1 MRRMRM
7 HQGPSDAQ
15 DPGGRSVVSMPA
27 QPKTPPTW
35 KEFHIYSANFVA
47 AQALPAGTANGAPGV
62 QAFTPF
68 DIKIDSDADFEF
80 LKTMYVAT
88 DPRVYARYDDQTMGR
103 RLHRG
108 SLDLRQAAGQG
119 VAFAA
124 STEGTAFMPFIWPQ
138 AHLIPAASVFEV
150 NGADFSGAPNTV
162 RVSFH
167 GNKVRPGFSPWE
179 YDPDGRPKT
188 YRQRLPFTY
197 PMPPDTQVAPI
208 GASATIQAAVP
219 IDMEADFLCTHVT
232 AQAQGAYTI
241 LVEDAAGRERRW
253 MDSPVHIANF
263 AGNGIVPMRLPS
275 PRFFYRGGS
284 ILATVNDLSV
294 ASNRWRV
301 FFHGVKLYE

>member
-7 HQGPSDAQ
+7 HQGPDSPDQ
-15 DPGGRSVVSMPA
+15 GGRSVVGMPA
-27 QPKTPPTW
+27 QPRTPPTW
-35 KEFHIYSANFVA
+35 KEFYIYSANFVA
-47 AQALPAGTANGAPGV
+47 AQALPAGVANGAPGV

-80 LKTMYVAT
+80 LKTAYTRT

-108 SLDLRQAAGQG
+108 TLDLRQAAGQG
-119 VAFAA
+119 VVVPEA
-124 STEGTAFMPFIWPQ
+124 TEGTAFYPFIWPQ

-150 NGADFSGAPNTV
+150 NAADFSGVANTV
-162 RVSFH
+162 RISFH

-188 YRQRLPFTY
+188 YRQRLPYTY
-197 PMPPDTQVAPI
+197 PMPPDTQVVAI
-208 GASATIQAAVP
+208 AASATIQASVP
-219 IDMEADFLCTHVT
+219 IDMEADFLCTHIT

-253 MDSPVHIANF
+253 MDTPVHIANF

-284 ILATVNDLSV
+284 ILATVNDLSA